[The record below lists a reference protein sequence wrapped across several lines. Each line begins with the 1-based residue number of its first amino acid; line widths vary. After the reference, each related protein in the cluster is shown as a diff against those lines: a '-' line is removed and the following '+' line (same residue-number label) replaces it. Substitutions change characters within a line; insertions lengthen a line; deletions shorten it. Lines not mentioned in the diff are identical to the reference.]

1 MTKNLKD
8 FIFFIIDYVEEIF
21 NTFVDAQLGKKLKAS
36 RKELEAMEPA
46 PMNTMLQKQPR
57 EAATE
62 AWRKRKSMVVQ
73 EVPSTLPGIVKYM

>member
-1 MTKNLKD
+1 
-8 FIFFIIDYVEEIF
+8 
-21 NTFVDAQLGKKLKAS
+21 
-36 RKELEAMEPA
+36 MEPA

-73 EVPSTLPGIVKYM
+73 EVPGTLPGIVKYM